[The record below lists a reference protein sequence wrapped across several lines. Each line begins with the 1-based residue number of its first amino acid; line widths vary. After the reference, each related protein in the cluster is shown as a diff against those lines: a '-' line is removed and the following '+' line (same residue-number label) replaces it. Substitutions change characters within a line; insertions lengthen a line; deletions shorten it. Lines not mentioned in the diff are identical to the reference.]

1 MPYLLRKL
9 PLHDR
14 FSTVEVQGGRYRVC
28 PFQILVWV
36 SLGSMGSREL
46 APQALRFPAVLDT
59 AFTDNFLIHRQQ
71 LRQWAGLQQEH
82 LRRFGADLR
91 AHGRQSP
98 LYAANLWIH
107 ANVPV
112 QRDRFA
118 DHTPFLTE
126 LTGVSVSVRMRMAIH
141 VCLCWAQGPSANDN
155 SNCPSITA
163 AAKFGCALRKGFG
176 SLVGDHSM

>member
-91 AHGRQSP
+91 AHGRQIP

-107 ANVPV
+107 ANVPG

-126 LTGVSVSVRMRMAIH
+126 LHRGIDICEGADGYPRLPLLGAR
-141 VCLCWAQGPSANDN
+141 
-155 SNCPSITA
+155 
-163 AAKFGCALRKGFG
+163 ALRQRQLQLSIDYGRCQVWLRTPKRFWFFG
-176 SLVGDHSM
+176 W